1 MALLTKARSLLRNLC
16 SLRGVE
22 NDLDEEVHSH
32 LQMLTDESV
41 RAGMSRNEA
50 ERAARIELGGIEQ
63 VKEQVR
69 EQRLGNW
76 LNSVSADCRY
86 ALRQLRKSPGFAAI
100 AVLTLALGIG
110 ANAALFTVVES
121 VLLRPLP
128 YAHADRLTFIAPK
141 DGTGQFSNTSW
152 LNYRDI
158 RDQTRSFAQLG
169 LYASDVAVVETKEGA
184 LSANGPRVTP
194 NVLSMLGVQPLLG
207 RSFTEAEG
215 QPGGAPAVLLSEGL
229 WRESFHS
236 DREIVGQ
243 VVKVGGIG
251 RTVVGVMAYAMGF
264 PEETGPDIHKAVW
277 LPIQPTPEMLKERG
291 YSMFGIVGQLRDG
304 VGLKQAQAELDA
316 IALRI
321 AHDNPNAVPPDFGFR
336 ATAYQ
341 ELLTAPARPVFLG
354 LLGALALVLLI
365 ACANVANLLI
375 ARCLGRQQEFAVRAA
390 LGAGR
395 SRLMRQ
401 LIAEGAV
408 LSALGAGIGIL
419 LAKLVVAGV
428 HKLPEGTI
436 PRGDSIAMH
445 GSLIVAVTVIA
456 TITTVFS
463 SLLPALMVSRT
474 DPQAGLQSATK
485 NVGAHTVRGRVAGF
499 LVVTEVALSTLLLIG
514 TGLLFRTLWNLE
526 HAALGFVVTHV
537 TTFSAMPEDSSGFTG
552 MAVSEDAA
560 DAPPSVASLIYAPV
574 LERVRHLP
582 GVESAALITAPPLS
596 GMDLHSNFD
605 IVGQTEGP
613 SHKPTARVT
622 AVSGDYSRT
631 LGAPV
636 LRGRMVNDD
645 DTASATPV
653 VAINE
658 SLAKQYFGN
667 KDPLQQKILLGG
679 KDTGMEKPLT
689 IVGVLGDQV
698 DSKVG
703 GTPDPMIFLA
713 YQQVPTTSLFYQALL
728 TTMVNFVVK
737 TPGDLPVA
745 SSMRTVFHEAAPSL
759 ALDNFKAMQQVVD
772 ENIFNQRLGLYLT
785 GAFAALAML
794 MVIAGLYGVLA
805 QLVSYRRHEIG
816 IRMALGATRQSVARM
831 ILQHGAM
838 LIAAGLVAGILLALL
853 MGQLVSSFL
862 YEVRP
867 TDLWTYVGVGIS
879 LIGVGLVASVLPARR
894 AASIEPMQALR
905 EE

>member
-879 LIGVGLVASVLPARR
+879 LIGVGLVASVLPAHR